1 MLDIAICD
9 DDPGQLALITA
20 YTSEFFQSNLH
31 EATISEFLHPDD
43 LLNSCEKQRYQL
55 YILDIVMPMVNGIEV
70 GNAIRKLDQE
80 AQIIY
85 ATYEPGFALQSFATN
100 PINYLLKPIDKQQL
114 FKTFALAISKLDLS
128 MENTFP
134 VKTNEGMRILR
145 LSEIICCEYSRHTAV
160 YTLVGNKTI
169 TTKIIKGNFTQH
181 TERLLQD
188 RRFIRPHVSFVLNMD
203 YIESFSKNR
212 FTLRYGY
219 SVPIVAKQYSAV
231 RDIYMNYLISKESS
245 R

>member
-9 DDPGQLALITA
+9 DDPGQLALIAA

-31 EATISEFLHPDD
+31 EATISQFLHPDE
-43 LLNSCEKQRYQL
+43 LLNTCERKRFLL

-70 GNAIRKLDQE
+70 GKAIRKLDQE

-85 ATYEPGFALQSFATN
+85 ATYEPGFALQSFDTN
-100 PINYLLKPIDKQQL
+100 PINYLLKPIDKRQL
-114 FKTFALAISKLDLS
+114 FKTLALAVSKLDVS

-134 VKTNEGMRILR
+134 VKTHEGMRILR
-145 LSEIICCEYSRHTAV
+145 LSEIICCEYTRHSAT
-160 YTLVGNKTI
+160 YTLVGDKI
-169 TTKIIKGNFTQH
+169 VTTKIIKGNFAQHITQ
-181 TERLLQD
+181 LLQD
-188 RRFIRPHVSFVLNMD
+188 QRFVRPHVSYVVNMD
-203 YIESFSKNR
+203 YIETFNKNR

>member
-9 DDPGQLALITA
+9 DDPGQLALIAA

-31 EATISEFLHPDD
+31 EATISQFLHPDE
-43 LLNSCEKQRYQL
+43 LLNTCERKRFLL

-70 GNAIRKLDQE
+70 GKAIRKLDQE

-85 ATYEPGFALQSFATN
+85 ATYEPGFALQSFDTN

-114 FKTFALAISKLDLS
+114 FKTLALAVSKLDVS

-134 VKTNEGMRILR
+134 VKTHEGMRILR
-145 LSEIICCEYSRHTAV
+145 LSEIICCEYTRHSAT
-160 YTLVGNKTI
+160 YTLVGDKI
-169 TTKIIKGNFTQH
+169 VTTKIIKGNFAQHITQ
-181 TERLLQD
+181 LLQD
-188 RRFIRPHVSFVLNMD
+188 QRFVRPHVSYVVNMD
-203 YIESFSKNR
+203 YIETFNKNR